1 MAMDMTTTNHSHTK
15 DIVPNQS
22 NRSDSGIFSS
32 TNASFPDEQ
41 INMSSRT
48 SNSDTD
54 NRSDCSTP
62 DRKYLCPICETM
74 LTSQHEFTLH
84 IRSHN
89 NNSDDDGFT
98 CRICFKV
105 LSSSSSLDRHVLVHT
120 GERPFTCKYCG
131 DTFTTN
137 GNMHRHMRTHKNENY
152 ESDGSTDASSN
163 SSKIIEFNNNKI
175 DVKQNNDNNNKRKIE
190 QSTDNCKKI
199 KQEIIDN
206 ETDTFRCPVCNR
218 DDFTSAQ
225 NLEIHLEDNHPD
237 YPTKCQQC
245 NQVFENNK
253 QLNYHRNRVHVEENG
268 NDCKNSVV
276 GFVDLTFV
284 DFSSKKFPEIAKYQC
299 EKNLHRVSSGLKFLC
314 DKCSRAFPCANS
326 LDIHKRD
333 CFISAPDDMTL
344 DLSKNSKLSQN
355 DIKRADFFAR
365 LDLQNTSPIKE
376 EKYDTQKSLHEKSID
391 NTKDLADIPSI
402 LSMTNSGSFLQHLHI
417 KNNENA
423 NAKSNAE
430 QNMDIASKTEN
441 EEESQDLFAQEF
453 RKMKLRGEFP
463 CRLCTA
469 IFPNLRALKGH
480 NRQHLNGT
488 TNGTYRCNMCPHSS
502 IDKAALIR
510 HMRTHN
516 GDRPYECSLCNYAF
530 TTKANCERH
539 LRNRHSKSTRE
550 EVKKSIIYHPSE
562 DPTNDDLN
570 KLTSRDEKKN
580 NSVSDASDYSPEKTR
595 SSTPKPVQVPHLL
608 QDELNMLPLNKSY
621 GNVNEII
628 QNENIKSLKEK
639 IAQNEPFNNLSPYNA
654 LKKNFTPVYSNTSTP
669 RKIAPK
675 IQVKD
680 IEALKPPPDH
690 ISHKINSY
698 NEDSMDVVL
707 DLSKKKVDSCDENA
721 TNDEEDD
728 VPQDLTKKSP
738 EIPPST
744 VVNEL
749 LAQHL
754 LKMSKFDPT
763 TFYPYPFFRGL
774 PGIPNWPPYAL
785 NPLNPFLFPNHILQQ
800 DPQEIKERMQRLQ
813 QGGEIINDNFE
824 RMKNFQPPNLT
835 NINNFKMNEN
845 KPEIKYPK
853 NDDLKPLSLN
863 IEPNYPDTMTKLQSP
878 IPQPKPELMQSPNS
892 VKMVI
897 KNGVLMPKQKQ
908 RRYRTE
914 RPFSCEHCSARFT
927 LRSNMERHIKQQHPQ
942 FWSQRQRSNVGTPG
956 RKSQNISN
964 YKNNYELNVPNYESI
979 KMGDIDENKEQP
991 ISDKIKYA
999 ILAQHLRAQTN
1010 IPINRK
1016 EDDEES
1022 SLVIDEKE
1030 DKNGSETANN
1040 YKNIQLNESLA
1051 AELIERAKQYE
1062 SRLKQ
1067 MKHTNMKNS
1076 KNDET
1081 QDLVPVARLLDNAS
1095 QQQFKEFFRREGDD
1109 HEGEG
1114 VSEEDE
1120 EGLVASGSTSEGNSG
1135 TDENK

>member
-1 MAMDMTTTNHSHTK
+1 MTTTNYNHTTK
-15 DIVPNQS
+15 ETIPNQS

-32 TNASFPDEQ
+32 TNTTLPEEQ
-41 INMSSRT
+41 INNNMSSRT

-62 DRKYLCPICETM
+62 DKKYLCPICETM

-89 NNSDDDGFT
+89 NNSEEDGFT

-137 GNMHRHMRTHKNENY
+137 GNMHRHVRTHKNENY
-152 ESDGSTDASSN
+152 ESDGGSTDGSSN
-163 SSKIIEFNNNKI
+163 SSKMIEFNNNKI
-175 DVKQNNDNNNKRKIE
+175 DVKQNNDNNNKRKLE
-190 QSTDNCKKI
+190 QSSDDNCKKI

-206 ETDTFRCPVCNR
+206 DTDTFKCPICNR
-218 DDFTSAQ
+218 DDFTSSIH
-225 NLEIHLEDNHPD
+225 LDIHLEDNHPD
-237 YPTKCQQC
+237 YPSKCQQC

-253 QLNYHRNRVHVEENG
+253 QLNYHKNSVHVEESG
-268 NDCKNSVV
+268 NDCKNCVV
-276 GFVDLTFV
+276 GFRKLTLI
-284 DFSSKKFPEIAKYQC
+284 DFSSNKFPQIARMEC
-299 EKNLHRVSSGLKFLC
+299 EKNFHKASTGLKFIC
-314 DKCSRAFPCANS
+314 DKCSRAFPCAKS
-326 LDIHKRD
+326 LDIHKTD
-333 CFISAPDDMTL
+333 CFATTNDMTL
-344 DLSKNSKLSQN
+344 DLSKNSKLSEN
-355 DIKRADFFAR
+355 DMKRADFFAR
-365 LDLQNTSPIKE
+365 LDLQNTIPIKE
-376 EKYDTQKSLHEKSID
+376 EGDNEKTPTDNDKPVD
-391 NTKDLADIPSI
+391 NTKDLADITSI

-417 KNNENA
+417 KNNDA
-423 NAKSNAE
+423 V
-430 QNMDIASKTEN
+430 QNNLDQSDIANKTEN

-570 KLTSRDEKKN
+570 KLPSKDEKKSN
-580 NSVSDASDYSPEKTR
+580 NSVVSDISDYSPEKTR
-595 SSTPKPVQVPHLL
+595 SSTPKLNQIPNIL
-608 QDELNMLPLNKSY
+608 QDDLNVLPINKPFA
-621 GNVNEII
+621 NINDII
-628 QNENIKSLKEK
+628 QNENIKSIKEK
-639 IAQNEPFNNLSPYNA
+639 IAQTEHLLPYNNP
-654 LKKNFTPVYSNTSTP
+654 LQKTFTPKYSNTSTP

-680 IEALKPPPDH
+680 IDSLKHLPEH
-690 ISHKINSY
+690 EQQQMNTY
-698 NEDSMDVVL
+698 NEDSMDMVL
-707 DLSKKKVDSCDENA
+707 DLSKKKTENYEDNEIQ
-721 TNDEEDD
+721 NDEED
-728 VPQDLTKKSP
+728 VPQDLTKKPSELPSP
-738 EIPPST
+738 T
-744 VVNEL
+744 MNEL
-749 LAQHL
+749 LAQQL
-754 LKMSKFDPT
+754 FKNMPK
-763 TFYPYPFFRGL
+763 FYPASFYQYAFFRGL
-774 PGIPNWPPYAL
+774 PGLANWSPYA
-785 NPLNPFLFPNHILQQ
+785 LNPFLFPNPILQQ
-800 DPQEIKERMQRLQ
+800 DPQEIKDRMQRLQ
-813 QGGEIINDNFE
+813 QGGELIMDNLD
-824 RMKNFQPPNLT
+824 RMKNFPSPNLPT
-835 NINNFKMNEN
+835 VNNFKPNET
-845 KPEIKYPK
+845 KPELKYPK
-853 NDDLKPLSLN
+853 NDELKPLSLN
-863 IEPNYPDTMTKLQSP
+863 IEPNYPDTITKLQSP
-878 IPQPKPELMQSPNS
+878 IPQSKTELMSSPNS

-942 FWSQRQRSNVGTPG
+942 FWSQRQRSNIGTPG
-956 RKSQNISN
+956 RKCYNVSN
-964 YKNNYELNVPNYESI
+964 NKNSFELNVPNYDSMKLPEV
-979 KMGDIDENKEQP
+979 DENKEQP
-991 ISDKIKYA
+991 ISDKLKYA

-1010 IPINRK
+1010 IAMNKK
-1016 EDDEES
+1016 EEDEEC

-1030 DKNGSETANN
+1030 EKNNGECDSYKSFNLTSEFF
-1040 YKNIQLNESLA
+1040 
-1051 AELIERAKQYE
+1051 ERAKTIEYK
-1062 SRLKQ
+1062 LKQ
-1067 MKHTNMKNS
+1067 MKQINMKNN

-1081 QDLVPVARLLDNAS
+1081 QDLVPVSRLLDNAS
-1095 QQQFKEFFRREGDD
+1095 QQQFKEYFHRETDE
-1109 HEGEG
+1109 HEAEG